1 MRLVRAIL
9 PVVRTASTTAAS
21 SPNRVLRVGDAVRER
36 RHFTGAD
43 VAAYAAVS
51 GDRNPVHLDDGI
63 AREVGGF
70 QRGRVVHGMLV
81 ASVFPS
87 VIAAHFPGALY
98 ASQTLRF
105 AAPVYVGDEVV
116 AQVRAL
122 HIRMMAGNGS
132 TSRVKFETKCF
143 TGKDEGSLAIDG
155 EAMAV
160 LPTLDWSSET
170 AIEKQCKD
178 GLAGAW

>member
-1 MRLVRAIL
+1 MRLARARAIL
-9 PVVRTASTTAAS
+9 PLVRTTTTTTAAS
-21 SPNRVLRVGDAVRER
+21 SPAAVLRVGDAVRER
-36 RHFTGAD
+36 RRFTEAD

-51 GDRNPVHLDDGI
+51 GDRNPVHLDDAA
-63 AREVGGF
+63 ARDVGGF

-87 VIAAHFPGALY
+87 VIAAHFPGAVY

-116 AQVRAL
+116 ARVQAL
-122 HIRMMAGNGS
+122 HIRTIAANGS
-132 TSRVKFETKCF
+132 KTSRYAVKFATKCF
-143 TGKDEGSLAIDG
+143 MDEDEGSLAIDG
-155 EAMAV
+155 EAIAI

-170 AIEKQCKD
+170 ASQ
-178 GLAGAW
+178 